1 MPDYGTESGLGTGD
15 TDKSYTTGSGY
26 ITTGGGDKGG
36 GGQDNN
42 PNAGDSGAKKS
53 LEDQLEAMRKAY
65 EDQLVADAE
74 EARLRLERL
83 QEEEAMRLQEESFD
97 QPDAGETS
105 SKSAFEKIIDDFLM
119 DIGAKAPDAD
129 YYDRLGEREE
139 RSRTALEQS
148 QEDRRSGNNNTQ
160 DDLQDDLQDDVAED
174 DFSNIPI
181 FVRDPYAGGIGAF
194 GYSPEL
200 MQFESQQGAGQ
211 VPYYM
216 AAARNAQ
223 NPNISPAFQY
233 AAENYDI
240 LGGEQRTAPRPIEM
254 MSAAERAQILGI
266 DSNFN
271 TPNYNSPYYGSSE
284 QNEFDYYKNMFGGG
298 GSPGKG
304 GGGVGPGLVAGLD
317 YPISP
322 DIIEKYKYIISDLFG
337 GNMQSD
343 TTTTP
348 TDTSTTTSSSSAQ
361 AYDLLQDAMN
371 AGTEQ
376 EKNALLDQVGSTL
389 EAGVREAGGDI
400 VRPEPPNVLPPNAS
414 FKFKYGTPSVDN
426 FGRRQ
431 YTGTMLVEMP
441 DGTISTYRAGTHSSR
456 QKLQDDFNRM
466 MAGVNASLRGQV
478 QTVNQNYGTQS
489 VDVSPTDVTMSG
501 GTLSGPGTFTV
512 RDRSTGQNQI
522 VDDRGIRQ
530 GNPFYGSVN
539 RNDPNYDVMLD
550 AIVNPVTGSPMGMMS
565 AAPQQR
571 SQFNSMGEL
580 MDFQSQ
586 NPTMNLMGEYQ
597 RLSELE

>member
-1 MPDYGTESGLGTGD
+1 MPGYGTESGLGIGTSD
-15 TDKSYTTGSGY
+15 TSYRDDGSRGSGY
-26 ITTGGGDKGG
+26 ITTGGGD
-36 GGQDNN
+36 
-42 PNAGDSGAKKS
+42 SGSNKS
-53 LEDQLEAMRKAY
+53 LEDQLEAMRKGY
-65 EDQLVADAE
+65 EDQLAADAE
-74 EARLRLERL
+74 EARSRLERL

-105 SKSAFEKIIDDFLM
+105 SKSAFEKILDDFLM

-129 YYDRLGEREE
+129 YYNRLGEREE

-160 DDLQDDLQDDVAED
+160 DDFQDDLQDDVAED

-284 QNEFDYYKNMFGGG
+284 QNEFDYYKNMFSGG

-304 GGGVGPGLVAGLD
+304 GGGVGPGLGEALD
-317 YPISP
+317 SQISP

-337 GNMQSD
+337 GNVQSD
-343 TTTTP
+343 TTTTPTDTSTTTP

-400 VRPEPPNVLPPNAS
+400 VRPEPPNVLPPSAS

-426 FGRRQ
+426 FGRKQ

-512 RDRSTGQNQI
+512 RDRSTGRNQI

-530 GNPFYGSVN
+530 GDPFYGSAN
-539 RNDPNYDVMLD
+539 INDPNYDVMLD

>member
-1 MPDYGTESGLGTGD
+1 LKD
-15 TDKSYTTGSGY
+15 
-26 ITTGGGDKGG
+26 
-36 GGQDNN
+36 
-42 PNAGDSGAKKS
+42 
-53 LEDQLEAMRKAY
+53 RK
-65 EDQLVADAE
+65 D
-74 EARLRLERL
+74 R
-83 QEEEAMRLQEESFD
+83 
-97 QPDAGETS
+97 
-105 SKSAFEKIIDDFLM
+105 SK
-119 DIGAKAPDAD
+119 
-129 YYDRLGEREE
+129 
-139 RSRTALEQS
+139 TALETS
-148 QEDRRSGNNNTQ
+148 QEDRKSGKKNTQ
-160 DDLQDDLQDDVAED
+160 DGVAEDDVAED
-174 DFSNIPI
+174 DFYNIPI

-266 DSNFN
+266 NNNFN
-271 TPNYNSPYYGSSE
+271 TPNYGLSE

-298 GSPGKG
+298 SPRKG
-304 GGGVGPGLVAGLD
+304 GGGVGPGLGAVLD
-317 YPISP
+317 DQISP
-322 DIIEKYKYIISDLFG
+322 DIIERYKYIISDLLG

-348 TDTSTTTSSSSAQ
+348 TDTSTGTSTTTPSSSAQ
-361 AYDLLQDAMN
+361 AYDLLQDAIN
-371 AGTEQ
+371 AGTEE
-376 EKNALLDQVGSTL
+376 EKNVLLDQVGSKL

-400 VRPEPPNVLPPNAS
+400 VRPEPPNVLPPSAS

-466 MAGVNASLRGQV
+466 MAGVNASLRDQV

-530 GNPFYGSVN
+530 GDPFYGSVN
-539 RNDPNYDVMLD
+539 RNDPNYDPMLD
-550 AIVNPVTGSPMGMMS
+550 SIVEPVYGINQPPLSSMGMMNT
-565 AAPQQR
+565 APQQR

-580 MDFQSQ
+580 MDFQNQ

>member
-1 MPDYGTESGLGTGD
+1 MPDYGSGYETGFSGD
-15 TDKSYTTGSGY
+15 QTNKYKGGSGY

-53 LEDQLEAMRKAY
+53 LEDQLEAMRKGY
-65 EDQLVADAE
+65 EDQLAADAE
-74 EARLRLERL
+74 EARSRLERL
-83 QEEEAMRLQEESFD
+83 QEEE
-97 QPDAGETS
+97 TS
-105 SKSAFEKIIDDFLM
+105 SKSALQKIIDDFLM

-129 YYDRLGEREE
+129 YYDRLKDRKD
-139 RSRTALEQS
+139 RSKTALETS
-148 QEDRRSGNNNTQ
+148 QEDRKSGKKNTQ
-160 DDLQDDLQDDVAED
+160 DGVAEDDVAED
-174 DFSNIPI
+174 DFYNIPI

-266 DSNFN
+266 NNNFN
-271 TPNYNSPYYGSSE
+271 TPNYGLSE

-298 GSPGKG
+298 SPRKG
-304 GGGVGPGLVAGLD
+304 GGGVGPGLGAVLD
-317 YPISP
+317 DQISP
-322 DIIEKYKYIISDLFG
+322 DIIERYKYIISDLLG

-348 TDTSTTTSSSSAQ
+348 TDTSTGTSTTTPSSSAQ
-361 AYDLLQDAMN
+361 AYDLLQDAIN
-371 AGTEQ
+371 AGTEE
-376 EKNALLDQVGSTL
+376 EKNVLLDQVGSKL

-400 VRPEPPNVLPPNAS
+400 VRPEPPNVLPPSAS

-466 MAGVNASLRGQV
+466 MAGVNASLRDQV

-530 GNPFYGSVN
+530 GDPFYGSVN
-539 RNDPNYDVMLD
+539 RNDPNYDPMLD
-550 AIVNPVTGSPMGMMS
+550 SIVEPVYGINQPPLSSMGMMNT
-565 AAPQQR
+565 APQQR

-580 MDFQSQ
+580 MDFQNQ